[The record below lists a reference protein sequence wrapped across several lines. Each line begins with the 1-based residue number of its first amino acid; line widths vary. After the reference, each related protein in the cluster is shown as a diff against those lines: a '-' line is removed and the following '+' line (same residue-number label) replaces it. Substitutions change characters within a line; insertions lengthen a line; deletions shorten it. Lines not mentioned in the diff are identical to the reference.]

1 MTLTKEA
8 KLHLMTKV
16 DNYAVNENHI
26 DGLVEKIDIGFYGAV
41 TLKDYDPTESISQFK
56 ALWNSPSLKRKQ
68 DQIMAELMKIK
79 GTVNDLVDGIDFVL
93 TSNFLMEEILKITG
107 FKGEVWER

>member
-1 MTLTKEA
+1 MELTKEA
-8 KLHLMTKV
+8 KIHLMTKV
-16 DNYAVNENHI
+16 NNIFLGETQELA
-26 DGLVEKIDIGFYGAV
+26 DIA
-41 TLKDYDPTESISQFK
+41 LHDYNPTEKISQFK
-56 ALWNSPSLKRKQ
+56 ALWNCPRLRRKQ

-79 GTVNDLVDGIDFVL
+79 GTVNDLIDGIDFVL